1 MKNELDY
8 SVYIERYLD
17 GEMSGDEKQWFIR
30 ELKGNPALKRELG
43 LRERLNEAIHE
54 TEIMDFRRQLE
65 SVFEESRVEIESKR
79 RHVVTRRKIAAVSS
93 SLMIAFAGILM
104 LLLSYRN
111 LDNQKIYE
119 KYFNPAEAGLT
130 FRSTESTDNSEL
142 QTAMQYYETGK
153 YEQAL
158 SHFENILRTDPTRLG
173 LNLYSG
179 ISQMEIKRYHDANK
193 SFHRIIDNNY
203 ILYLEQAEW
212 YLAFCYLMTD
222 DIKKARDQFAR
233 IEDRNGYY
241 QHQARKILRRI
252 K

>member
-8 SVYIERYLD
+8 SLYIERYLD
-17 GEMSGDEKQWFIR
+17 GEMSRDERLWFTR

-54 TEIMDFRRQLE
+54 TEIMDFRKQLD
-65 SVFEESRVEIESKR
+65 SVFEESRAEIESKR
-79 RHVVTRRKIAAVSS
+79 HPVLTRRKIAALSS
-93 SLMIAFAGILM
+93 SLMIAFAGIL
-104 LLLSYRN
+104 LLVLANRN

-130 FRSTESTDNSEL
+130 FRSQESSDNGEL
-142 QTAMQYYETGK
+142 QTAMQFYQSGK

-158 SHFENILRTDPTRLG
+158 YHFENILRADPTRLG

-179 ISQMEIKRYHDANK
+179 ISQMEVNRYHDANI
-193 SFHRIIDNNY
+193 SFHKIIDNNY

-222 DIKKARDQFAR
+222 DIKKARDQFTL
-233 IEDRNGYY
+233 IEKRKGFYE
-241 QHQARKILRRI
+241 HQAQKILRRI
-252 K
+252 